1 MCSCG
6 WRLENKHRCYSSGAI
21 NLFFETGP
29 AMDLGL
35 CQVGR
40 LTGDALQGSTCLHLP
55 SHHCLDYKHKAD
67 NTPSFLRWFWGPEPR
82 STGLQGKLFTAW
94 AISCFCFLL
103 SLSLNHHWLYS
114 YRVHHHHSP
123 CREIRPLITPPL
135 PCRRWPSTLSFQ
147 ATEATVGKPSS
158 PTLAWHTTQGVLTAS
173 EGRTRRWMHAFIL
186 AGGVAHSPPH
196 LGPEEVRQYRQVWLW
211 KA

>member
-1 MCSCG
+1 MHS
-6 WRLENKHRCYSSGAI
+6 R
-21 NLFFETGP
+21 
-29 AMDLGL
+29 DLL
-35 CQVGR
+35 V
-40 LTGDALQGSTCLHLP
+40 ST
-55 SHHCLDYKHKAD
+55 SHHTTVWITSTRQTTLPAFYVGSGDLNPGPQVCKA
-67 NTPSFLRWFWGPEPR
+67 SSSLPEL
-82 STGLQGKLFTAW
+82 SAVFV
-94 AISCFCFLL
+94 FF

-123 CREIRPLITPPL
+123 CRAIRPLITPPL
-135 PCRRWPSTLSFQ
+135 PYRRWPSTLSFQ

-158 PTLAWHTTQGVLTAS
+158 PTLARHTTQGVLTAS